1 MSRLYKNCFFASGGG
16 HVLLALILI
25 TCPAFLASNPKPS
38 DVQPI
43 IFIPDIVTSS
53 AFSGGGSP
61 DADRPVAPT
70 PTTPAPTPAPA
81 PATPPPQPKP
91 AVKEFAPPKPNEESL
106 EVAKDSKPT
115 RRKPEVSTTAVV
127 IKPRSKTP
135 PKDTTAEDNLA
146 REQEAKMNRVAS
158 AFDHA
163 AGSIKSGTGS
173 AAKLYGSRGPGGGG
187 PSYAGYASWVLT
199 IFDKAWVAPDDAS
212 SEDATILLTI
222 IIIGKLECRSIG
234 INPSRIYFIISCRN
248 HPLQFSCNSHSQS
261 WRAIRGN
268 IDRFY
273 SRTIFKR
280 LCSTAYRKNR
290 SDTEV

>member
-43 IFIPDIVTSS
+43 IFIPDILTSS

-212 SEDATILLTI
+212 SEDATAEVKVTI
-222 IIIGKLECRSIG
+222 ASDGTVVGKRIIRRSGDAAVDASVQRALDKVDRIGRPFPEGMDEKEHT
-234 INPSRIYFIISCRN
+234 YIIPFN
-248 HPLQFSCNSHSQS
+248 MKTK
-261 WRAIRGN
+261 RG
-268 IDRFY
+268 
-273 SRTIFKR
+273 
-280 LCSTAYRKNR
+280 AA
-290 SDTEV
+290 